1 MIKFEN
7 TEVLGWEAAIRGMR
21 MPKESFD
28 RSDSIF
34 AQYGTDDLWDINNY
48 HMNFGQIDHNVEIG
62 PNDHRLMMSL
72 AKGGSV
78 HAKYRRMIQVYVD
91 ITAPLGFWHDFD
103 TYRIGTAKN
112 SASRRNAILTRPFTI
127 GDFTTENLSEYDLDE
142 LHTIIDRLN
151 FLRNAYLREKDA
163 KIYRAILDKMPT
175 CYNQKATWM
184 GNYEV
189 LVGVYHQRK
198 NHFYSEFHDM
208 CCWIK
213 SLPYS
218 EIIIGDETNE

>member
-21 MPKESFD
+21 MPKESGD

-34 AQYGTDDLWDINNY
+34 AQYGTDDLWDINGE
-48 HMNFGQIDHNVEIG
+48 HMDFGPIDHNVTVG

-72 AKGGSV
+72 AKGGPV

-91 ITAPLGFWHDFD
+91 ITAPFGFWHDFD

-112 SASRRNAILTRPFTI
+112 STSRRNAVLTRSFNI
-127 GDFTTENLSEYDLDE
+127 DDFTTENLSDYDLNE
-142 LHTIIDRLN
+142 LRTTIDRLN
-151 FLRNAYLREKDA
+151 YLRDAYLQDNDL
-163 KIYRAILDKMPT
+163 KIYRTILDKLPT

-189 LVGVYHQRK
+189 LVGVYHSRK

-208 CCWIK
+208 CRWIE

-218 EIIIGDETNE
+218 EIITGVE